1 MSISGIPSPAPLE
14 ELKFRGGPNEDVSDF
29 LGAIKRAA
37 IKQDRHLDDKWM
49 VSYAESCL
57 RGDAMEW
64 FDEMGPDV
72 ATMDWMSLRKAFL
85 LQFRAAPPSSSTVAA
100 TAAKIARASKETAL
114 ATNEAAEAATEAV
127 ATARR
132 AKKLNPTAAKKAR
145 AATPTDTAAATDVVA
160 SVEAASRAATAAA
173 TRAAKAATMAEVT
186 AAELKAA
193 VEKATAAAT
202 AATAAAEMVAA
213 AANRRPNPIVEE
225 PPTVPR
231 PVSVDNVFRG
241 IQATCFSKV
250 LFLGNVGVGKS
261 CLLSRQLGRGWV
273 SSTTP
278 TVGIH
283 YETSTRLARFEAGDL
298 VVDKQ
303 AFWDAS
309 GKDEYRS
316 LIGPYCPGTT
326 RIWIVYDITDQKS
339 FQDVRRWFDLV
350 MQHNSTAKTILRL
363 VGNKCDLHNRRVV
376 QQQQGRDLA
385 KELGIS
391 QFYETSAKTNEGIQ
405 EMWNLWFETI
415 TQFKP

>member
-49 VSYAESCL
+49 VSYTESCL

-72 ATMDWMSLRKAFL
+72 ATMDWMSLR
-85 LQFRAAPPSSSTVAA
+85 
-100 TAAKIARASKETAL
+100 
-114 ATNEAAEAATEAV
+114 
-127 ATARR
+127 
-132 AKKLNPTAAKKAR
+132 
-145 AATPTDTAAATDVVA
+145 
-160 SVEAASRAATAAA
+160 
-173 TRAAKAATMAEVT
+173 
-186 AAELKAA
+186 
-193 VEKATAAAT
+193 
-202 AATAAAEMVAA
+202 
-213 AANRRPNPIVEE
+213 
-225 PPTVPR
+225 
-231 PVSVDNVFRG
+231 
-241 IQATCFSKV
+241 
-250 LFLGNVGVGKS
+250 VGKS